1 MGRKWNSNNKNR
13 NMGWDQAMIIGLS
26 GYARS
31 GKDTAAD
38 HLISSY
44 GFTKYSFAAP
54 MKEAMYRLNPIV
66 NSDTIG
72 PFRYKSLVDVYGL
85 DSAKESNPEIRR
97 LLQVFGT
104 EVGRDMFGE
113 NFWVDL
119 TLNSIK
125 ENNVVI
131 SDVRF
136 KNEADAIKSVG
147 GQVWRINRHGVGP
160 VTDHSSEIDLDNYPF
175 DFIID
180 NDYSVVDLNN
190 VVSML
195 LEKQGV

>member
-1 MGRKWNSNNKNR
+1 
-13 NMGWDQAMIIGLS
+13 MIIGLS

-38 HLISSY
+38 RLVERHM
-44 GFTKYSFAAP
+44 FTRYSFAAP
-54 MKEAMYRLNPIV
+54 MKEAMYKLNPIV
-66 NSDTIG
+66 HSDQIG
-72 PFRYKSLVDVYGL
+72 NFRYKDLVDVYGL
-85 DSAKESNPEIRR
+85 DSAKDSHSEIRR

-104 EVGRDMFGE
+104 EVGRDMFGT

-125 ENNVVI
+125 EDRVVI

-136 KNEADAIKSVG
+136 KNEADAIRSIG
-147 GQVWRINRHGVGP
+147 GQVWRINRNGVGP
-160 VTDHSSEIDLDNYPF
+160 VTDHASEIDLDSYDF
-175 DFIID
+175 DLIID

-190 VVSML
+190 VVDML
-195 LEKQGV
+195 LEKQNV

>member
-1 MGRKWNSNNKNR
+1 
-13 NMGWDQAMIIGLS
+13 MIIGLS

-38 HLISSY
+38 RLVEQHM
-44 GFTKYSFAAP
+44 FTRYSFAAP
-54 MKEAMYRLNPIV
+54 MKEAMYKLNPIV
-66 NSDTIG
+66 HSDKIG
-72 PFRYKSLVDVYGL
+72 NFRYKDLVDSYGL
-85 DSAKESNPEIRR
+85 DSAKDSYAEIRR

-104 EVGRDMFGE
+104 EVGREMFGN

-125 ENNVVI
+125 EDNVVI

-136 KNEADAIKSVG
+136 KNEADAIRSAG
-147 GQVWRINRHGVGP
+147 GQVWRINRDGVGP
-160 VTDHSSEIDLDNYPF
+160 VTDHASEVDLDSYNF
-175 DFIID
+175 DHIID

-190 VVSML
+190 IVDML
-195 LEKQGV
+195 LEKQNV

>member
-1 MGRKWNSNNKNR
+1 
-13 NMGWDQAMIIGLS
+13 MIIGLS

-38 HLISSY
+38 HLVGKH
-44 GFTKYSFAAP
+44 GFTRYSFAAP

-66 NSDTIG
+66 SSDAIG
-72 PFRYKSLVDVYGL
+72 NFRYKDLVDVYGL
-85 DSAKESNPEIRR
+85 DKAKESHPEIRR

-119 TLNSIK
+119 ALSSAK
-125 ENNVVI
+125 EDLVVI

-136 KNEADAIKSVG
+136 KNEADGIKAAG
-147 GQVWRINRHGVGP
+147 GQVWRINRVGIGP
-160 VTDHSSEIDLDNYPF
+160 VTDHASEVDLDSYSF
-175 DFIID
+175 DYIID
-180 NDYSVVDLNN
+180 NDFSVMDLNN
-190 VVSML
+190 VVDMIL
-195 LEKQGV
+195 DKINA

>member
-1 MGRKWNSNNKNR
+1 
-13 NMGWDQAMIIGLS
+13 MIIGLS

-38 HLISSY
+38 RLVERHM
-44 GFTKYSFAAP
+44 FTRYSFAAP
-54 MKEAMYRLNPIV
+54 MKEAMYKLNPIV
-66 NSDTIG
+66 HSDQIG
-72 PFRYKSLVDVYGL
+72 NFRYKYLVDVYGL
-85 DSAKESNPEIRR
+85 DSAKDSHPEIRR

-104 EVGRDMFGE
+104 EVGRDMFGT

-125 ENNVVI
+125 EDRVVI

-136 KNEADAIKSVG
+136 KNEADAIRSIG
-147 GQVWRINRHGVGP
+147 GQVWRINRNGVGP
-160 VTDHSSEIDLDNYPF
+160 VTDHASEVDLDLYDF

-190 VVSML
+190 VVDML
-195 LEKQGV
+195 LEKQDV

>member
-1 MGRKWNSNNKNR
+1 
-13 NMGWDQAMIIGLS
+13 MIIGLS

-38 HLISSY
+38 RLVSNH
-44 GFTKYSFAAP
+44 GFVRYSFAAP
-54 MKEAMYRLNPIV
+54 MKKAMYILNPIV
-66 NSDTIG
+66 NSDSIG
-72 PFRYKSLVDVYGL
+72 NFRYQSLVDVYGL

-104 EVGRDMFGE
+104 EVGRSMFGN

-125 ENNVVI
+125 EDNVVI

-136 KNEADAIKSVG
+136 KNEADAIKKLG
-147 GQVWRINRHGVGP
+147 GQVWRINRHGIGP
-160 VTDHSSEIDLDNYPF
+160 VTDHSSEIDLDDYAFNH
-175 DFIID
+175 IID
-180 NDYSVVDLNN
+180 NDFSVSDLSNMVD
-190 VVSML
+190 ML
-195 LEKQGV
+195 LSKYNA

>member
-1 MGRKWNSNNKNR
+1 
-13 NMGWDQAMIIGLS
+13 MIIGLS

-38 HLISSY
+38 RLVDSH
-44 GFTKYSFAAP
+44 GFVRYSFAAP
-54 MKEAMYRLNPIV
+54 MKEAMYILNPIV
-66 NSDTIG
+66 GSDGIG
-72 PFRYKSLVDVYGL
+72 SFKYKNLVDTYGL
-85 DSAKESNPEIRR
+85 DKAKESYPEIRR

-104 EVGRDMFGE
+104 EVGRNMFGE

-119 TLNSIK
+119 ALNQINSK
-125 ENNVVI
+125 NSVI

-136 KNEADAIKSVG
+136 KNEADAIKKAG

-160 VTDHSSEIDLDNYPF
+160 VTDHSSEIDLDDYSF
-175 DFIID
+175 DHIID

-190 VVSML
+190 IVDML
-195 LEKQGV
+195 LEKQNV

>member
-1 MGRKWNSNNKNR
+1 
-13 NMGWDQAMIIGLS
+13 MIIGLS

-38 HLISSY
+38 HLVEKY
-44 GFTKYSFAAP
+44 GFTRYSFAAP

-66 NSDTIG
+66 SSDSIG
-72 PFRYKSLVDVYGL
+72 SFRYQNLVDVYGL
-85 DSAKESNPEIRR
+85 DDAKDSYPEIRR

-119 TLNSIK
+119 TLNNAK
-125 ENNVVI
+125 EDLVVI

-136 KNEADAIKSVG
+136 KNEADGIKSAG
-147 GQVWRINRHGVGP
+147 GQVWRINRSGVGP
-160 VTDHSSEIDLDNYPF
+160 VTNHASEIDLDDYQF
-175 DFIID
+175 DNALSNNHSVLELNQIID
-180 NDYSVVDLNN
+180 GIMENLID
-190 VVSML
+190 
-195 LEKQGV
+195 

>member
-1 MGRKWNSNNKNR
+1 
-13 NMGWDQAMIIGLS
+13 MIIGLS

-38 HLISSY
+38 NLINRH
-44 GFTKYSFAAP
+44 GFTRYSFAAP
-54 MKEAMYRLNPIV
+54 IKEAMYILNPIV
-66 NSDTIG
+66 YSDSIG
-72 PFRYKSLVDVYGL
+72 DFRYRNLVDVYGL
-85 DSAKESNPEIRR
+85 DSAKDSHPEIRR

-104 EVGRDMFGE
+104 EVGRNMFGN

-119 TLNSIK
+119 TLNSLK
-125 ENNVVI
+125 EENVVI

-136 KNEADAIKSVG
+136 KNEADAIKSAG

-160 VTDHSSEIDLDNYPF
+160 VTDHSSEIDLDDYLF
-175 DFIID
+175 DHIID

-190 VVSML
+190 IIDML
-195 LEKQGV
+195 LEKQNV